1 MIKYSQEIDKIIPA
15 LLAAQ
20 KAVKAAQKN
29 TEGVYEKYAN
39 YEDVEQAVKEPL
51 NNNDIF
57 FDHDEGEPIPS
68 ELNNDPKLMDHDK
81 VYYPVTTY
89 LWHSSTQF
97 MSTTTS
103 VRLDMSKTNQAN
115 LFEWAKNLTYIKR
128 NQLASLLGLP
138 TGEADP
144 EDKSQGK
151 PKDEKGAVKKAQP
164 PKRRKPKNDNEKFA
178 IEKLEEKKTIEEIEK
193 FQEITLA
200 ETDDKNF
207 ISWFNAEV
215 KYYKEKLNGST
226 GNKGVAAPKAG

>member
-1 MIKYSQEIDKIIPA
+1 MIKHSQEIDKIIPA
-15 LLAAQ
+15 LLKAQ
-20 KAVKAAQKN
+20 KAVKAAAE
-29 TEGVYEKYAN
+29 TTPGVYDKYAN
-39 YEDVEQAVKEPL
+39 YEDVEKAVKKPL
-51 NNNDIF
+51 NENDIF

-89 LWHSSTQF
+89 LWHSSSQF

-128 NQLASLLGLP
+128 NQLASLLGLA

-151 PKDEKGAVKKAQP
+151 PKDEKSEVKKAQP
-164 PKRRKPKNDNEKFA
+164 PKRRKPKNDNEEFA

-193 FQEITLA
+193 FQKITLA
-200 ETDDKNF
+200 KTDDKNF
-207 ISWFNAEV
+207 ISWFNADV
-215 KYYKEKLNGST
+215 AHYKGQLGD
-226 GNKGVAAPKAG
+226 KAK